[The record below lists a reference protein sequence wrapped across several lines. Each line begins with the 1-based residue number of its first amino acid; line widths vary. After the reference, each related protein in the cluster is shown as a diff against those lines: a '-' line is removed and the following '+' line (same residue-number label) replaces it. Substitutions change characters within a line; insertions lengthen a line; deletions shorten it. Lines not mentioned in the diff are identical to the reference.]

1 MTKSISE
8 QPPQWMVVYTTFNSP
23 EAHIVAGR
31 LKSEG
36 IPALVHQAPGASA
49 IGIHIGSLGEVT
61 VLVREEDYWKAIEIL
76 EPDSPALLPDSDE
89 DIIDIEFDEAEDDE

>member
-1 MTKSISE
+1 MTKSVSE

-31 LKSEG
+31 LESEG

-61 VLVREEDYWKAIEIL
+61 VLVREDDYWKALAIL
-76 EPDSPALLPDSDE
+76 EPDSPPLPPSSDD
-89 DIIDIEFDEAEDDE
+89 DIIYMEVDEEEDDE

>member
-1 MTKSISE
+1 
-8 QPPQWMVVYTTFNSP
+8 MVVYTTFNAP

-36 IPALVHQAPGASA
+36 IPALVHQAPGANA

-61 VLVREEDYWKAIEIL
+61 VLVREEDYWRAIAIL
-76 EPDSPALLPDSDE
+76 EPDSPALLPDNGD
-89 DIIDIEFDEAEDDE
+89 DIIDVEFDEQEDDE

>member
-1 MTKSISE
+1 
-8 QPPQWMVVYTTFNSP
+8 MVVYTAYHSP

-36 IPALVHQAPGASA
+36 IPALVHQAPGANA

-61 VLVREEDYWKAIEIL
+61 VLVREEDYWRALEIL
-76 EPDSPALLPDSDE
+76 EPDSPALLPDSDD
-89 DIIDIEFDEAEDDE
+89 DIIDIGDEDDE

>member
-1 MTKSISE
+1 MTKSVSE

-31 LKSEG
+31 LESEG
-36 IPALVHQAPGASA
+36 IPAFVHQAPGANA

-61 VLVREEDYWKAIEIL
+61 VVVREEDYWKALMIL
-76 EPDSPALLPDSDE
+76 APDSPGLLPDND
-89 DIIDIEFDEAEDDE
+89 DIIRLDFDEEGDDE